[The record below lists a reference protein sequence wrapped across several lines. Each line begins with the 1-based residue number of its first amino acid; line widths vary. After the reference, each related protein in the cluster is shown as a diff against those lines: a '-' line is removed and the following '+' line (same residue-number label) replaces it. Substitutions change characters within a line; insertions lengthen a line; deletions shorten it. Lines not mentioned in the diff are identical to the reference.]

1 MVEGGGGTDRISIY
15 KGIKMNGLWMGRYLR
30 RWNRN
35 TLVPRQ
41 PLTNDG
47 PSVAIAAA
55 PATPPLLCYQ
65 QPLPVPQARHGSL
78 RQTRAAAYRFPRTRA
93 TPGTV
98 GP

>member
-1 MVEGGGGTDRISIY
+1 MARTSSIY

-47 PSVAIAAA
+47 PSEAIAAA
-55 PATPPLLCYQ
+55 LATPPRLSAT
-65 QPLPVPQARHGSL
+65 PPRPRTPFPVPVPVPVPVPRPRFSVC
-78 RQTRAAAYRFPRTRA
+78 RAA
-93 TPGTV
+93 
-98 GP
+98 